1 MSVAFITAKKYVN
14 GSIQDVFYLG
24 NIIGDG
30 YVYFNDDDSYRCS
43 LKGENLS
50 ILSSVN
56 NKNTWSLTGKLQSLS
71 LFDFSPEGLTSLV
84 GGLIHGSG
92 SVAPNANVEKAVKW
106 AETVVQTRYIT
117 YAASYEERQKS
128 LNNVNAEAYDCS
140 SFVITAFTQ
149 AGFNSGATYTGD
161 MRSKF
166 TAIGFKWL
174 PGKRW
179 PAESCLRGD
188 ILLNEVNHTQI
199 FAGNNT
205 DINCGTTPARPVT
218 HNEYYNYRGAGGW
231 DGILRYE
238 G

>member
-1 MSVAFITAKKYVN
+1 MSVAFITGKKYVQN
-14 GSIQDVFYLG
+14 SMKDVFYLG
-24 NIIGDG
+24 NKQTDG
-30 YVYFNDDDSYRCS
+30 RIYFNDEKFYRCEPD
-43 LKGENLS
+43 GTMLS
-50 ILSSVN
+50 ALAINEKSKSWCLTNIISELSV
-56 NKNTWSLTGKLQSLS
+56 
-71 LFDFSPEGLTSLV
+71 FDFSPEGLTFLV

-199 FAGNNT
+199 YAGNNT

>member
-1 MSVAFITAKKYVN
+1 MSVAFITAKKYINNEVK
-14 GSIQDVFYLG
+14 DVFYLG
-24 NIIGDG
+24 TKESDG
-30 YVYFNDDDSYRCS
+30 YIYFNDDKYYRC
-43 LKGENLS
+43 LPTGDLPQILYANRNNWIITPILHELS
-50 ILSSVN
+50 I
-56 NKNTWSLTGKLQSLS
+56 
-71 LFDFSPEGLTSLV
+71 FDFSPEGLTSLV

-117 YAASYEERQKS
+117 YAASYEEREKS